1 MTKEQ
6 LLALGLTEEQATNIL
21 KVHREAIDGQY
32 VAKHRFDEV
41 NGELKTSKEQL
52 AERDKQI
59 TELKKFEGDNKSL
72 QEKIESLETENKQ
85 KDEQHEAT
93 FALERKKNAIKLAL
107 LSDENGK
114 PHDTD
119 MVMGL
124 FNIEQIAIDEQTG
137 KITSGFKEQHETI
150 RKEKAFLFGEAQKPQ
165 EGQEPPQ
172 GTPGWK
178 PSGQTPPD
186 GDKGGEGTDP
196 SISYGKSLAQIKLGM
211 MGIKPT
217 NSEGNNN

>member
-1 MTKEQ
+1 MTKDQ

-107 LSDENGK
+107 
-114 PHDTD
+114 
-119 MVMGL
+119 
-124 FNIEQIAIDEQTG
+124 
-137 KITSGFKEQHETI
+137 I
-150 RKEKAFLFGEAQKPQ
+150 R
-165 EGQEPPQ
+165 
-172 GTPGWK
+172 
-178 PSGQTPPD
+178 
-186 GDKGGEGTDP
+186 
-196 SISYGKSLAQIKLGM
+196 IKSLNAKRHH
-211 MGIKPT
+211 
-217 NSEGNNN
+217 